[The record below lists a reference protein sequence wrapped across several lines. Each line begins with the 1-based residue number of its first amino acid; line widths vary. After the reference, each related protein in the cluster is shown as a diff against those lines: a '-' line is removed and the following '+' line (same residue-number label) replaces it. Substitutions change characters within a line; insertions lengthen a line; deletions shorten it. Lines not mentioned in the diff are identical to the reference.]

1 MDLDAV
7 VLSRI
12 QFAFTIGFHILFPT
26 MTIGLASFLLLAEI
40 RWLRT
45 GDEAWRRLYRFWS
58 KLFALAFGMGVV
70 SGVVLSYQIG
80 TNFSAF
86 SVATGNVIGP
96 LLGYEVLT
104 AFFLEAGFLG
114 IMLFGWD
121 RVPAGVHLLATAMVA
136 LGTLISAF
144 WVLAANSWM
153 QTPAG
158 HTLVDGI
165 FYVEDF
171 WRVIFNPSFPVR
183 FAHMGVAAYLT
194 AAFAVAAVSAW
205 QWRIG
210 RRDPAVAY
218 GLRYGLG
225 LAAILA
231 PLQVLIGDLHGLN
244 ARDHQPVKVA
254 AMEAL
259 WQTTRGA
266 PFVLLAWPDQAAETN
281 RYAIEIPKATSLILT
296 HTLDGEVKG
305 LSEVGPADRP
315 NVPLVFFAFR
325 LMIGL
330 GVVMLAVSW
339 WGAWRLWR
347 GTLLDSRL
355 FLGVV
360 AACGP
365 AGFIA
370 VLAGWVVAESG
381 RQPWIVHGLMRTA
394 DAVSP
399 VAAETVLVSLI
410 SFIVLYIS
418 LLWAFLF
425 YARKLARRGPEHEP
439 APAPRHVLAG
449 RP

>member
-26 MTIGLASFLLLAEI
+26 MTIGLASFLLLAEV

-80 TNFSAF
+80 TNFGAF
-86 SVATGNVIGP
+86 SAATGNIIGP

-121 RVPAGVHLLATAMVA
+121 RVPKGVHLLATAMVA
-136 LGTLISAF
+136 LGTLLSAF

-153 QTPAG
+153 QTPTG
-158 HTLVDGI
+158 HRLVDGI

-171 WRVIFNPSFPVR
+171 WRVIFNPSFPYR
-183 FAHMGVAAYLT
+183 FAHMSVASYLT

-205 QWRIG
+205 QWRLG
-210 RRDPAVAY
+210 QRDNAVVY

-225 LAAILA
+225 LAAVLA

-244 ARDHQPVKVA
+244 VRDHQPVKVA

-266 PFVLLAWPDQAAETN
+266 PFVVLAWPDQKAEAN
-281 RYAIEIPKATSLILT
+281 RFAIEIPKATSLILT
-296 HTLDGEVKG
+296 HDPEGEVKG
-305 LSEVGPADRP
+305 LTEVPPADRP
-315 NVPLVFFAFR
+315 NVPLIFFAFR

-339 WGAWRLWR
+339 WGAWRMWR
-347 GTLLDSRL
+347 GTLLEGGA
-355 FLGVV
+355 FLRT
-360 AACGP
+360 ASWCGP
-365 AGFIA
+365 SGFIA

-381 RQPWIVHGLMRTA
+381 RQPWIVHGLMRTS

-399 VAAETVLVSLI
+399 VAAQTVLATLL
-410 SFIVLYIS
+410 SFIVLYLS

-425 YARKLARRGPEHEP
+425 YARKLVLRGTEGASVE
-439 APAPRHVLAG
+439 PRHVLAG
-449 RP
+449 RS